1 MSAAELLERAAE
13 LTQLTAAL
21 TAAASGRG
29 QVCVIDGPS
38 GVGKSRLLDECAAS
52 AEATGMRTLRTR
64 CSELTRD
71 YSFGVARNL
80 FEGSIVRADAE
91 LRAILMQ
98 GPASLAEPVFGH
110 SEAFDVFGVIH
121 GLYWLTVNLAEQQ
134 PVAIVVDDVPW
145 ADDLSLRFFTY
156 LAERVDDMPVALVL
170 SVRAGDPGPESQVM
184 THLLDMATS
193 PPIRP
198 ADLSEEAV
206 EALLAKTLHGHDVD
220 TDLAPKV
227 FRETGGNPFLVVAVA
242 DAIRRGEDT
251 DVTTPQ
257 LVRRRIA
264 RRLARLRPAARQ
276 LAKTGSVVGDDV
288 SLREAVQLAGLE
300 PDDGNAAAEE
310 LVLATI
316 LESSDPMTFAH
327 RIVRMAIYNLLE
339 PAERL
344 ALHTAS
350 AKLLAG
356 GRAQPEAVAE
366 HLLIS
371 GATAEPWVLAVLQ
384 DAGRAAL
391 RKGAPEGALR
401 YLRHAL
407 KISSSGTAPPSVL
420 IDLGLAEAAAG
431 EPMSLNRFEMALDL
445 ISEPDEQADA
455 LYSLGQTLYRF
466 GRYTEAGVAFRR
478 GAEMFDG
485 RDQQIRLRFEGAAW
499 SADTHLTPTRYG
511 PASAANVAAN
521 VDGDGPGDRAVL
533 AVHALNAALTIPPAA
548 EAGELAIRALGDGA
562 LLAEQ
567 TSQGAGVNL
576 ATLALHHSGRL
587 IEANEVADATIRDAC
602 DRGARLAYAEASVV
616 RAIVLYTRGR
626 VNDAAADAQ
635 AAFDLLQHREHAH
648 ARTALAALVHCLIDR
663 GDLTEATKTISLAE
677 NLLTPTPAIDAYVRI
692 ASGRLNLR
700 RGMIDEARRDLE
712 AAEALFGDF
721 GTLNPASLPWRSLAG
736 LIAHISGDG
745 ARAQSLIAEEI
756 RLAEQFGVAIPLGLA
771 LQRRGLTESGGD
783 ALETFRQAVEVL
795 EGTEAR
801 LHLARAHYGLGRGLR
816 RAGQRVDAR
825 RHLGTSLDLAHRSG
839 ASGLEAEIR
848 EEMMAAGARPRR
860 AAVTGVESLTPTELR
875 MAQFAAEGLSNRE
888 IAEKTF
894 VSRNTVGWHLGN
906 VYKKLQIESREQLT
920 LRIKG

>member
-511 PASAANVAAN
+511 PASAANV
-521 VDGDGPGDRAVL
+521 DGDGPGDRAVL

-576 ATLALHHSGRL
+576 AILALHHSGRL